1 MFNWKPVWVCSTR
14 HWGDGKHKGF
24 RKTCWKPRYAQVL
37 RRLSCLLGAVGFFHE
52 TMYNVEHP
60 NISQLYSSLY
70 WCQGPRDERR
80 REVVRSHG
88 RNSGNC
94 KWSNVWLRFISR
106 WTTSRLGL
114 KPLKPTWTNLPLS
127 TLCKQAIGSYCSL
140 LPRSWAYAPSAVS
153 ACTSGRQSVWVHL
166 TKLLLIQVVQRR
178 EIRGL
183 LSPLV
188 FGDFPAFSSQ
198 FEGMCF
204 MHVHRKAS
212 PKLHYEEM
220 LKMLSLPIPCS
231 MVQQDSGFKK
241 PSKISVLFSSQ

>member
-1 MFNWKPVWVCSTR
+1 MYNFIVYNYACSRCANVLCQSSRPQTKMFNWKPVWVCSTR

-94 KWSNVWLRFISR
+94 KWSNVIKYVAAKTLLVWLRFISR

-114 KPLKPTWTNLPLS
+114 RPLKPTWTNLPLS
-127 TLCKQAIGSYCSL
+127 TLCKQAI
-140 LPRSWAYAPSAVS
+140 
-153 ACTSGRQSVWVHL
+153 VHSFQEVEHML
-166 TKLLLIQVVQRR
+166 QAQCQLALRDAK
-178 EIRGL
+178 
-183 LSPLV
+183 V
-188 FGDFPAFSSQ
+188 FGFIWQS
-198 FEGMCF
+198 C
-204 MHVHRKAS
+204 
-212 PKLHYEEM
+212 Y
-220 LKMLSLPIPCS
+220 
-231 MVQQDSGFKK
+231 
-241 PSKISVLFSSQ
+241 

>member
-1 MFNWKPVWVCSTR
+1 MYTEVVYICVCAYIHPCIALHCITLHYSTLHYIQYNIIILYNFIVYNYACSRCANVLCQSSRPQTKMFNWKPVWVCSTR

-94 KWSNVWLRFISR
+94 KWSNVIKYVAAKTLLVWLRFISR

-114 KPLKPTWTNLPLS
+114 RPLKPTWTNLPLS
-127 TLCKQAIGSYCSL
+127 TLCKQAI
-140 LPRSWAYAPSAVS
+140 
-153 ACTSGRQSVWVHL
+153 VHSFQEVEHML
-166 TKLLLIQVVQRR
+166 QAQCQLALRDAK
-178 EIRGL
+178 
-183 LSPLV
+183 V
-188 FGDFPAFSSQ
+188 FGFIWQS
-198 FEGMCF
+198 C
-204 MHVHRKAS
+204 
-212 PKLHYEEM
+212 Y
-220 LKMLSLPIPCS
+220 
-231 MVQQDSGFKK
+231 
-241 PSKISVLFSSQ
+241 